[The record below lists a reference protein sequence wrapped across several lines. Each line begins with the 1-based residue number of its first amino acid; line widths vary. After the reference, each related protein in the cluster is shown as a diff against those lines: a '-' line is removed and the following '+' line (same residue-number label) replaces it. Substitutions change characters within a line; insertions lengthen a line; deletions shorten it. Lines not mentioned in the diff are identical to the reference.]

1 MYIYTCMNTNPIQ
14 HTVTE
19 QCIYIYIDTY
29 VEHTNNST
37 YYDGVEYVCMYVYSY
52 IYETQEKSN
61 IL

>member
-1 MYIYTCMNTNPIQ
+1 MNTNPIQ

-29 VEHTNNST
+29 VEHKNNST